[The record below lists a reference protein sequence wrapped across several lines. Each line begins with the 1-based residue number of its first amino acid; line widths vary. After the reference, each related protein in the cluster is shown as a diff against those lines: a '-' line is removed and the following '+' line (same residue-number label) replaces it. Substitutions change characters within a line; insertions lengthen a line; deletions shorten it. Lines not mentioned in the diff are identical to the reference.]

1 MGCHALLQGIF
12 SAQGLIQKIHHLSK
26 ETTLEHI
33 SVIMTNLDKMKA
45 LVLCV
50 KAQQPNTD
58 SLKVVVEVKKKK
70 KLSIENFFV
79 LVTSNRK
86 PNLNVA

>member
-1 MGCHALLQGIF
+1 
-12 SAQGLIQKIHHLSK
+12 
-26 ETTLEHI
+26 
-33 SVIMTNLDKMKA
+33 MTNLDKMKA

-70 KLSIENFFV
+70 KKKKTVSIENFFV
-79 LVTSNRK
+79 LVTNNRK

>member
-70 KLSIENFFV
+70 KNYQLRTFLF
-79 LVTSNRK
+79 
-86 PNLNVA
+86 

>member
-1 MGCHALLQGIF
+1 MGCQALLQGIF

-70 KLSIENFFV
+70 KNYQLRTFLF
-79 LVTSNRK
+79 
-86 PNLNVA
+86 